1 MYKNVN
7 KITISKK
14 FKSKN
19 KNKDIGNTFKKT
31 KNKLLCI
38 KVNLLINK

>member
-1 MYKNVN
+1 MYKDVN
-7 KITISKK
+7 KITIPKK
-14 FKSKN
+14 LKSKN

-31 KNKLLCI
+31 KNKLLSI